1 MGVRK
6 QRNSPLINSAYRQ
19 PCFFG
24 RGINFSV
31 ALCSNPTVWLLARTS
46 HSSTAAAPSSVWVA
60 LVGPDRPSRIR
71 PTQLASPPPS
81 VRTIVKA
88 ISRGG
93 GRRRRRREREG
104 RVLAEAAEGGREG
117 GCPSLRPARG
127 GPIRHGPFHAPTLTD
142 TSIRDSCHFWC
153 YFDTKRP

>member
-93 GRRRRRREREG
+93 GRRRRERGESAG
-104 RVLAEAAEGGREG
+104 GGCRGREG
-117 GCPSLRPARG
+117 GCPPLRAARG
-127 GPIRHGPFHAPTLTD
+127 GPIRHGPFHTPTLTD